1 MSQDR
6 RSQSKSLLLC
16 RPPISHIFLLWFF
29 FLPPPRSNAT
39 YNSNTC
45 ETHLRKSEIGHNIPV
60 QRNRYKH
67 SGHSLELSNFKAP
80 NTHSVTNV
88 FASEIHQNSPEP
100 KVKTAVSSRRDI
112 FTQFPTHVDLYHKR
126 SRYKYPS
133 NTVQLKEKAVQAS
146 ASSSVSTNGGT
157 YELVGG
163 MLSDGIAARRINV
176 FTQSKERKGMT
187 ENGAQESEVSDVSK
201 NTKVMSECN
210 ECGETAAKQSQLG
223 HNTPLCCCQCKKLL
237 SKISSKI
244 KSKNQRS
251 ECIKSYES
259 HTKMGDGTGKQKYE
273 SSSRST
279 SQSKNTGDSSARS
292 CTLSSSATLGNAIE
306 LTGDSA
312 LVRALVG
319 TETVRN
325 TGVQTRQSVSSLPV
339 MRPHWYSFIGD
350 GTNEVSSKAQQTKS
364 TSRKKCPCCGAFE
377 DENDTVSES
386 SHNTVGEWQCSRCL
400 KMKHNRKCQICGV
413 RESDLPNIQQDDISY
428 HDTAW
433 KCSNCSVSKVDQA
446 KPVLDK
452 CILCGL
458 QKGYEE
464 RKEKLVGCGCT
475 RNIASAAVKSPIG
488 YLLTL
493 ETSTDS
499 VSSTAEASGKLLEEV
514 KMKVPVRKKHSVSAK
529 VKRKEKQKQGISKPG
544 VKSFQQNQKSGR
556 GVKNIS
562 SAEDDSQGRSHC
574 RRRPSLQ
581 VKVSCG
587 RLILLL

>member
-1 MSQDR
+1 
-6 RSQSKSLLLC
+6 
-16 RPPISHIFLLWFF
+16 
-29 FLPPPRSNAT
+29 
-39 YNSNTC
+39 
-45 ETHLRKSEIGHNIPV
+45 
-60 QRNRYKH
+60 
-67 SGHSLELSNFKAP
+67 LELSNSKAP
-80 NTHSVTNV
+80 NTHSETDV

-100 KVKTAVSSRRDI
+100 KVKTAFLSRRDI

-126 SRYKYPS
+126 GRYKYPI
-133 NTVQLKEKAVQAS
+133 NKVQLKEKAVQAS
-146 ASSSVSTNGGT
+146 ASSSVSTNGDT

-163 MLSDGIAARRINV
+163 MLSDGIAAGRVNV
-176 FTQSKERKGMT
+176 FTQSKERKAMT

-201 NTKVMSECN
+201 NTRVMSECN
-210 ECGETAAKQSQLG
+210 ECGETAAKQSQLD

-251 ECIKSYES
+251 VGIKSYES
-259 HTKMGDGTGKQKYE
+259 HTKMGDGIGKQKYN

-312 LVRALVG
+312 HVRALVG

-325 TGVQTRQSVSSLPV
+325 FGVQTRQSVSSLPV
-339 MRPHWYSFIGD
+339 MQPRYSFVRD
-350 GTNEVSSKAQQTKS
+350 GTNEVSSKAQQNIS
-364 TSRKKCPCCGAFE
+364 TSRKKCPCCGVLE

-386 SHNTVGEWQCSRCL
+386 SHNTAGEWQCSRCL

-413 RESDLPNIQQDDISY
+413 QESDLPNIQQDDISD

-446 KPVLDK
+446 KPALGK
-452 CILCGL
+452 CVLCGL
-458 QKGYEE
+458 QKGYED
-464 RKEKLVGCGCT
+464 RKETLVDCGCT
-475 RNIASAAVKSPIG
+475 HNIASAAVKSPIG

-499 VSSTAEASGKLLEEV
+499 MSSTTEGSGKLLEEV
-514 KMKVPVRKKHSVSAK
+514 KMKIPVRKKHSVSAK
-529 VKRKEKQKQGISKPG
+529 VKRREKQKQGVSKPG
-544 VKSFQQNQKSGR
+544 VNSFRQNHKSVR

-562 SAEDDSQGRSHC
+562 SAEDDSQRRAHC
-574 RRRPSLQ
+574 RRQPTLQ
-581 VKVSCG
+581 VKV
-587 RLILLL
+587 LVVD